1 MRTAWIR
8 PSLLV
13 VCCAAVLAIGACGDD
28 DDGGGGGGGGGG
40 EKKKVGMILFSF
52 DNETQRR
59 VADGAREA
67 AKKHPDVDFTVDAP
81 QTHGDI
87 ESQNAKIDA
96 MVVKGVDALVI
107 NAYGAQ
113 TEGAAQRAVDAGI
126 KILISDNN
134 IPDWG
139 QESGYIGYGD
149 FEAGKGGV
157 EALVELLD
165 GKGSIGLLGFSGVTA
180 VEERLRGAKEA
191 LKGTDVKV
199 AQELSTECNEEKS
212 INGVQDMLRAHP
224 EIKGIFAACGG
235 ASLGSAQAVELA
247 GKKDDVLIYGF
258 DGTAAEMQA
267 VDDGR
272 LVGDVALRLEGM
284 GAKSFEMALELA
296 NGAESVPDGV
306 AGYDLVTKDNV
317 QEYLTK
323 LAPYLDPEG

>member
-1 MRTAWIR
+1 MRPAWIR
-8 PSLLV
+8 LTMLV
-13 VCCAAVLAIGACGDD
+13 ICCAATLAFGACGDDD
-28 DDGGGGGGGGGG
+28 DDGGGGGGSG

-67 AKKHPDVDFTVDAP
+67 AKKYPDVEFTVDAP

-87 ESQNAKIDA
+87 DSQNAKIDA
-96 MVVKGVDALVI
+96 MVLKGVDALVI

-113 TEGAAQRAVDAGI
+113 TEGAAQRAVDAGVAI
-126 KILISDNN
+126 MISDNN
-134 IPDWG
+134 IPNWG
-139 QESGYIGYGD
+139 KESGYIGYGD

-157 EALVELLD
+157 EALAELLD

-180 VEERLRGAKEA
+180 VEERLRGARDA
-191 LKGTDVKV
+191 LKGTDIKV
-199 AQELSTECNEEKS
+199 AQELSTGCEEQKS

-224 EIKGIFAACGG
+224 EINGIFAACGG
-235 ASLGSAQAVELA
+235 ASLGAAQAVELA

-267 VDDGR
+267 VADGR

-284 GAKSFEMALELA
+284 GAKSFESAVKLA
-296 NGAESVPDGV
+296 NGTKKLPDQV
-306 AGYDLVTKDNV
+306 AGYDLVTEDNV

-323 LAPYLDPEG
+323 LEKYLNPGE